1 MTKQTSSQINLRNL
15 VLSMLEDVQSGKKS
29 HLVLNKYL
37 NDYITLDKKMRAF
50 ITRLF
55 QGTLERQ
62 IEIDYIINSFSNTPV
77 KKMKPVICNILRLSV
92 YQLKYMES
100 VPASAVCNEA
110 VKLAVKRK
118 FSGLKGFVNGVLR
131 NIIRNMDSLKYPDEE
146 KENLSIKYSMPKW
159 IIALWDK
166 QYGLEKTNAMLNS
179 VYREKTTTIRCN
191 TSKAGMDEIISNLES
206 NHIKVTQSPLYD
218 KALNIS
224 GYDNLS
230 QLDIFKSGI
239 VTVQDLS
246 SMIAGLAANPGKGDY
261 IIDVCAAPGGKS
273 MHMAEL
279 MEGTGC
285 VEARDLTEYKV
296 ELIRENIARI
306 GCKNVKAEISD
317 ATVFD
322 KSSEEKADIVMADLP
337 CSGLGVMNKKSD
349 IKYNVSMTQ
358 IRELVQLQREILS
371 VVYRYVKPGGTLIF
385 STCTVNKFE
394 NNENV
399 KWIEE
404 NLPFK
409 LKSLKGL
416 IPKELGGEKGYIQI
430 YPGEYDMD
438 GFFISAFERI

>member
-15 VLSMLEDVQSGKKS
+15 VLSMLEDVQDGKKS
-29 HLVLNKYL
+29 HLVLNRYL
-37 NDYITLDKKMRAF
+37 DDYITLDKKMRAF

-55 QGTLERQ
+55 QGTLERE
-62 IEIDYIINSFSNTPV
+62 IELDYIIDSFSNMPV
-77 KKMKPVICNILRLSV
+77 KKMKPIIRNILRLSV

-100 VPASAVCNEA
+100 VPVSAVCNEA

-118 FSGLKGFVNGVLR
+118 LSGLKGFVNGVLR
-131 NIIRNMDSLKYPDEE
+131 NIIRNIDSLKYPQEE
-146 KENLSIKYSMPKW
+146 KEKLSIQYSMPKW
-159 IIALWDK
+159 IIELWDK
-166 QYGLEKTNAMLNS
+166 QYGLEKTCAMLNA
-179 VYREKTTTIRCN
+179 VYREKATIIRCN
-191 TSKAGMDEIISNLES
+191 TSKAGMDEIISNLKY
-206 NHIKVTQSPLYD
+206 NYIKVTRNKLYD
-218 KALNIS
+218 KALSIS
-224 GYDNLS
+224 GYDNLK

-246 SMIAGLAANPGKGDY
+246 SMIAGLAANPRKGDY

-273 MHMAEL
+273 LHMAEL

-296 ELIRENIARI
+296 ELIRENIARV
-306 GCKNVKAEISD
+306 GCQNVKAKVSD

-322 KSSEEKADIVMADLP
+322 KSCEEKADVVMADLP

-358 IRELVQLQREILS
+358 IRELVELQRDILS
-371 VVYRYVKPGGTLIF
+371 VVYRYVKPGGTLVF
-385 STCTVNKFE
+385 STCTVNRFE
-394 NNENV
+394 NDENV
-399 KWIEE
+399 KWIQE

-409 LKSLKGL
+409 LKSLKGI